1 MSSNIFLACLRLFVP
16 HFFLVTHRH
25 ANQFTGSLPYSLKH
39 LQHLAVLTVHE
50 NSLDGKISEKLQ
62 LTGPCTLAGGFFPT
76 GRLENRSISWSFM
89 VRPRTMHSLLGKPNI
104 PCQDLESTLGA
115 EKTDQANREPRHRQS
130 KLQDSGCS
138 LHGFSNFLHPLQ
150 GESSG
155 KRCKVVPFFR
165 SCLQI
170 LSCFRNFSCSCLSL
184 LAVVSQDEN

>member
-1 MSSNIFLACLRLFVP
+1 M
-16 HFFLVTHRH
+16 
-25 ANQFTGSLPYSLKH
+25 
-39 LQHLAVLTVHE
+39 HE

-138 LHGFSNFLHPLQ
+138 LHVFSNFLHPLQ

-155 KRCKVVPFFR
+155 KRCKVVFFSDPACR
-165 SCLQI
+165 SCPVFVIFLVPVCHFWPWSVRTRTEMYTCNI
-170 LSCFRNFSCSCLSL
+170 YIYLCRYTLH
-184 LAVVSQDEN
+184 